1 MKQYILLFLLLGIGW
16 SCSKEEDITPSDNDR
31 NMFDMP
37 DFSSPEEMQIRRD
50 FYKETS
56 SYLIFNDSLYYRNLT
71 TPQGSDPECVI
82 LDLQYQIS
90 GTTDDAPIRY
100 TLLQNMEDKTLAA
113 RFLQE
118 EILSWLSPKFYSYT
132 FFLVD
137 EFFNS
142 KQTFSWITWE
152 YVWQEFPDEAY
163 SGYNATLVAYN
174 NFYSK
179 NEAERYSYKR
189 EILKTIIEK
198 NHTQIKESEYDE
210 FFNVLSKY
218 YNQRPEKKDEDGK
231 GDYEETVWE
240 VGYLTTYQSQ
250 WDKTFWTKKY
260 DLLAYVTEIYSLT
273 QEEFNAKYD
282 KEKYPLVHQ
291 KKEALVKIF
300 ERNGVRVY

>member
-1 MKQYILLFLLLGIGW
+1 MRHYILFFFVLGACW
-16 SCSKEEDITPSDNDR
+16 ACSDKEDLTPSNNDR

-50 FYKETS
+50 FYKETG
-56 SYLIFNDSLYYRNLT
+56 SYLIFNDSLYYRNLN

-90 GTTDDAPIRY
+90 GITDDAPIRY
-100 TLLQNMEDKTLAA
+100 TLLQNMEDKTSAA

-142 KQTFSWITWE
+142 KETFSWITWE
-152 YVWQEFPDEAY
+152 YVWEEFPDEAY
-163 SGYNATLVAYN
+163 SGYNATLVAYSD
-174 NFYSK
+174 FYSK
-179 NEAERYSYKR
+179 DEAERYSYKR
-189 EILKTIIEK
+189 EILKTIVEK
-198 NHTQIKESEYDE
+198 NHTQIKESEYDD
-210 FFNVLSKY
+210 FYNVFPKFY
-218 YNQRPEKKDEDGK
+218 TKRPEKKD

-240 VGYLTTYQSQ
+240 VGYLNTYLRD
-250 WDKTFWTKKY
+250 WAKDFWSKKY

-273 QEEFNAKYD
+273 EEEFDAKYD
-282 KEKYPLVHQ
+282 EEKYPIVHQ